1 MPFINVHENVLSA
14 IGNTPIVKL
23 NKLVG
28 PEDATVYVKVEFMNP
43 GGAIKDRMAVHIV
56 NKAEKDGRLKPGG
69 TIIENTSGNTGF
81 GLAMIAAVRGY
92 KSIFTMPDKMSSEKV
107 NRLKGMGAQVV
118 VTPTNVPADDPR
130 SYYETAKRLVKETP
144 GAFYPNQY
152 HTPDNIEAHY
162 VSTGPEIWKQMDGQF
177 DYFVSGLG
185 TGGTMSGAGKY
196 FKEKNPKIQNVGV
209 DPIGSIYTGYFKTG
223 KVGEAHTYKVEGI
236 GEDMVCGAMDFKVV
250 DQVRQVDDRQSFL
263 MGRRLA
269 REEGI
274 FAGISAAGAVHVAVE
289 LAKELGKGKT
299 IVVLL
304 PDSGNAYVTKMYSD
318 EWMKDL
324 GYLEEK
330 GPGTVRDVLGGK
342 KQTIIS
348 GQKGEKIGAV
358 IETMKK
364 HGISQMPILAA
375 DGTALGMIHE
385 YDLLNGLIAGSYK
398 MGDTIDALIAP
409 LEGVVT
415 MDTSIPQLRAVFAQD
430 KVAVVRDLQER
441 GYAVAMVG
449 DGVNDAPAMANAT
462 VGIAMGAGG
471 SDVALETADVALM
484 ADDLRALP
492 FAVGLSRA
500 ARSIIRQNLW
510 ASLGMVAFLIPAT
523 IFGFAKIGV
532 AVALHE
538 GSTLLVVANALRLLA
553 YEHRRGAI

>member
-1 MPFINVHENVLSA
+1 MPKNVHDSVLDA
-14 IGNTPIVKL
+14 IGNTPIVRL
-23 NKLVG
+23 NKLTG
-28 PEDATVYVKVEFMNP
+28 PDDATIYVKLEFMNP
-43 GGAIKDRMAVHIV
+43 GGAIKDRMALHIV
-56 NKAEKDGRLKPGG
+56 NKAEKDGRLQPGG

-92 KSIFTMPDKMSSEKV
+92 KTIFTMPDKMSSEKV

-162 VSTGPEIWKQMDGQF
+162 LSTGPEVWNQMDGKF

-185 TGGTMSGAGKY
+185 TGGTMSGAGKF

-263 MGRRLA
+263 MARRLA

-274 FAGISAAGAVHVAVE
+274 FAGGSSGAAVHVALE
-289 LAKELGKGKT
+289 LAKEVGKGKV

-304 PDSGNAYVTKMYSD
+304 PDSGNAYVSKFYSD

-324 GYLEEK
+324 GFLETP
-330 GPGTVRDVLGGK
+330 GPGTVRDVLKGRSQKLITGK
-342 KQTIIS
+342 
-348 GQKGEKIGAV
+348 KGEKIGEV
-358 IETMKK
+358 IEEMKK
-364 HGISQMPILAA
+364 HGISQMPVLAA
-375 DGTALGMIHE
+375 DGSSLGMIHE
-385 YDLLNGLIAGSYK
+385 YDLLNGLIAGNYK
-398 MGDTIDALIAP
+398 MGDTIDALINP
-409 LEGVVT
+409 LQGVVT
-415 MDTSIPQLRAVFAQD
+415 PETTIPQLRQVFAQD
-430 KVAVVRDLQER
+430 NVAVVR
-441 GYAVAMVG
+441 
-449 DGVNDAPAMANAT
+449 
-462 VGIAMGAGG
+462 
-471 SDVALETADVALM
+471 
-484 ADDLRALP
+484 
-492 FAVGLSRA
+492 
-500 ARSIIRQNLW
+500 
-510 ASLGMVAFLIPAT
+510 
-523 IFGFAKIGV
+523 
-532 AVALHE
+532 E
-538 GSTLLVVANALRLLA
+538 GQKVVAILTKIDLIEYLA
-553 YEHRRGAI
+553 TR